1 MWAINTLHFSPHGR
15 HKMPVLHEFWDPN
28 DWELYAFGLLQDRH
42 GSTSVMKVPARHKG
56 DFGID
61 YYCLSHYVAYQC
73 LAVQEPCDVADRAD
87 KQKVKITRDIK
98 KFSTRPEFASLF
110 KGHRIAR
117 WILVVPIHD
126 SAQVNLHLATKTGQ
140 VKALNLP
147 YVAPDFEILIHD
159 LECFNTFSV
168 EMRAAQRRQISL
180 PPQPPTTEQVESW
193 TEASNPLVTA
203 LSHKLS
209 KRIGGDDPAQLTEA
223 VEQAVGWFLERENT
237 LESLRRDV
245 PQLHEAVHGVISRH
259 AAKLSLFGKP
269 ANGTPHDI
277 LRSELNTLVAELKLS
292 VPNFSEGSAQQIALG
307 TIAEWLLRCP
317 LDFPPYGR
325 AG

>member
-1 MWAINTLHFSPHGR
+1 
-15 HKMPVLHEFWDPN
+15 
-28 DWELYAFGLLQDRH
+28 
-42 GSTSVMKVPARHKG
+42 VPARHKG